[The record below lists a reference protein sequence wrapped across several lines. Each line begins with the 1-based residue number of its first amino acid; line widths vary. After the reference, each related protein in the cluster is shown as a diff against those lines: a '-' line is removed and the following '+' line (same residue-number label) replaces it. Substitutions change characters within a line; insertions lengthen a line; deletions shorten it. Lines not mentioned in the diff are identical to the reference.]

1 MKAALQN
8 LRAHKGKFSEL
19 GSLVKK
25 DVHLYLRCHIVGD
38 LDVSV
43 GTGALSVND
52 SLRDSLTGEVSKLV
66 EEVEVLGED
75 GSAGAGGH
83 RVLVV
88 VDGGARARRDNWF
101 LHIRLLDILF
111 FKFVY

>member
-1 MKAALQN
+1 MAD
-8 LRAHKGKFSEL
+8 RIGEC
-19 GSLVKK
+19 
-25 DVHLYLRCHIVGD
+25 YLRGHIIFD
-38 LDVSV
+38 FDVAV
-43 GTGALSVND
+43 GTCTFSVDD
-52 SLRDSLTGEVSKLV
+52 SLRDSLTGEVSQFV
-66 EEVEVLGED
+66 EQVEVLGED